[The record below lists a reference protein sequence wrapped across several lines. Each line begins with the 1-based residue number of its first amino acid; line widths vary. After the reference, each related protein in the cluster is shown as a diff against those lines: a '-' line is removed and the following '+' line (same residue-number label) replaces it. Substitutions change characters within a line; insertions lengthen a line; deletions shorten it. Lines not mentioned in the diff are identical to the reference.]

1 MLKVYLIYSNF
12 CNFCKY
18 IVDNIDTIQQ
28 HNINTICVD
37 NNQLRIQIM
46 KNNIKNVP
54 CLIIFNN
61 NQKTVH
67 IGNNAIAFIK
77 KKLKESNH
85 QKNTLE
91 KYKKANNS
99 LKDKLKQKKSKL
111 QNVLQLVQNQEN
123 ERNIEIKQEMK
134 EEYIR
139 RKQIRDKQMIE
150 EHLKELD
157 TEKKVTFEQTPII
170 ENEEVEQKTYLDD
183 NDEDM
188 FESEIENKNQTLEE
202 QARMMQ
208 RSRV

>member
-67 IGNNAIAFIK
+67 IGNNAISFIK